1 MTHCSDIEGKVVQ
14 EPFDEIAGERMFC
27 RLLLQ
32 EPVPAAMD
40 VGKDR
45 SIVCMGATRYIRIYN
60 SKRMPTFEKE

>member
-1 MTHCSDIEGKVVQ
+1 MEGWVVQ
-14 EPFDEIAGERMFC
+14 ETLDEVPRKRMFC
-27 RLLLQ
+27 SSILQ